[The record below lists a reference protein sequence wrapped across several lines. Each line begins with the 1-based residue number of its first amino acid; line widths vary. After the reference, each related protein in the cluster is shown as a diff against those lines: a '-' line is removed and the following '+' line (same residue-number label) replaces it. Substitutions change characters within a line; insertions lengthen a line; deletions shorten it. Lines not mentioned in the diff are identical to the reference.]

1 MTVEASKICGAV
13 VAVALGAS
21 PVAADVSSFCTKP
34 AAGPATLG
42 FDVRPSMV
50 VNAPAVLDVT
60 RGDLGLGGTAGERA
74 FSFSR
79 TVAAILDSAGAP
91 SDAAAQQAFVQTM
104 LDGFSAPPRYTRRQR
119 IEERGRRDTRRE
131 LTEAER
137 GLLPKG
143 H

>member
-79 TVAAILDSAGAP
+79 TVAAISSICWAWPA
-91 SDAAAQQAFVQTM
+91 SDCSTSSPAASWV
-104 LDGFSAPPRYTRRQR
+104 
-119 IEERGRRDTRRE
+119 
-131 LTEAER
+131 
-137 GLLPKG
+137 
-143 H
+143 